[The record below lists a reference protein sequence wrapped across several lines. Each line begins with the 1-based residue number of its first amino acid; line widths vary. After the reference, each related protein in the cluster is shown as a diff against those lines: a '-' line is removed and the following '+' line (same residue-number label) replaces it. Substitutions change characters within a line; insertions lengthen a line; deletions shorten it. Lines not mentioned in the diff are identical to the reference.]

1 MLFHHFN
8 NGWSG
13 LDTDADIYAGGWSA
27 ADAFEMFLQG
37 WELAHVQEQ
46 AQIQAQTTAPQPI
59 YIDAG
64 TSAAQ
69 LNSIIATAD
78 DNAEIILRNGTH
90 VFDQAITITRDNI
103 TLRGESETG
112 TIVKFA
118 FAAGAQDNGI
128 EVTGGSKVYVGVA
141 DGAIS
146 KGDDTITLNPGHGLA
161 AGDMVYIYQANTQQ
175 YLDDN
180 GWTNV
185 SWDDADTRPFREAVL
200 KVESVSGNTVTF
212 NHPVP
217 YDMDAGAA
225 KVFTF
230 DAAENVALSDMT
242 ITYDL
247 GTANPY
253 DFVNAAAVFSG
264 TSAIDLTATWG
275 ASLSGLS
282 IIDTASN
289 GVSINT
295 SIDLTGDDIFVS
307 GSHNKG
313 GGGNGYGIELH
324 EASFNTLTNLDL
336 QDLRH
341 SLVFSAWNAE
351 NDNTIHIANTN
362 RDINFH
368 GSPDSGNTVTVDYA
382 ALDYDPSQNTSGSNA
397 IWKMVASGG
406 ASHAATDIW
415 GENSVAFSHGEAS
428 SANDIIYGAD
438 GGAYLNGKFGYDT
451 LVGGNGDDLI
461 VGGAR
466 KDTLTGG
473 EGADTFLFRM
483 GDDLDT
489 VTDFQFGPG
498 GDTLI
503 FANNPSVTDFSDLTI
518 TQSGNNVRIRYGSNS
533 TIVLNDHIV
542 ADVDATNIQYDPTGT
557 LTAHDYFGIDF

>member
-1 MLFHHFN
+1 MSFRHFHN
-8 NGWSG
+8 AWGDLTADSDGWSVV
-13 LDTDADIYAGGWSA
+13 
-27 ADAFEMFLQG
+27 DAFNMFLENWQM
-37 WELAHVQEQ
+37 AFAQ
-46 AQIQAQTTAPQPI
+46 AASAPQPV
-59 YIDAG
+59 YVDVG
-64 TSAAQ
+64 TTAAQ
-69 LNSIIATAD
+69 LNDIIATAV
-78 DNAEIILRNGTH
+78 DNTEIVLRNGTH
-90 VFDQAITITRDNI
+90 IFDEAIVIDRDNI
-103 TLRGESETG
+103 TLKGESQAAT
-112 TIVKFA
+112 VVQFA
-118 FAAGAQDNGI
+118 FAAGSEDNGI

-141 DGAIS
+141 NGAITS
-146 KGDDTITLNPGHGLA
+146 GDSTITLNAGHGLT

-185 SWDDADTRPFREAVL
+185 SWDDADTRPFRETVL
-200 KVESVSGNTVTF
+200 RVENVSGNDITF
-212 NHPVP
+212 NHAIP

-230 DAAENVALSDMT
+230 DAAENVTLSDMT

-253 DFVNAAAVFSG
+253 DFVNAAAGFSG

-275 ASLSGLS
+275 ASLSAIS
-282 IIDTASN
+282 IVDAASN

-295 SIDLTGDDIFVS
+295 SIDLTGDDILVS

-324 EASFNTLTNLDL
+324 EASFNSLTNLDL
-336 QDLRH
+336 QDMRH

-351 NDNTIHIANTN
+351 NDNIIHITDTN

-368 GSPDSGNTVTVDYA
+368 GSPDSGNVVTVDYA
-382 ALDYDPSQNTSGSNA
+382 ALDYDPAQNTSGGNA
-397 IWKMVASGG
+397 IWKIVASGG

-415 GENSVAFSHGEAS
+415 GENTVVFTHGQAS
-428 SANDIIYGAD
+428 SANDTIYGRD

-451 LVGGNGDDLI
+451 LVGGAGDDLI
-461 VGGAR
+461 VGGTR

-473 EGADTFLFRM
+473 QGADTFLFRM

-489 VTDFQFGPG
+489 ITDFQFGAG

-503 FANNPSVTDFSDLTI
+503 FSNNPSVVDFSDLTI
-518 TQSGNNVRIRYGSNS
+518 TQSGNNVKIRYGSNS
-533 TIVLNDHIV
+533 TVVLKDHVV
-542 ADVDATNIQYDPTGT
+542 ADVDASNIQYDPTGM
-557 LTAHDYFGIDF
+557 LTAQDYFGIDF